1 MVSAHPAYATDRPTS
16 DPLCGPDSSGGPEAF
31 SPVITCSVGGG
42 SSLGL
47 PLVPGRSSGA
57 GRATFKALSFIGGAT
72 LCSSIEDHHC
82 CHHHAPPPA
91 QVVSEGIATIPPAA
105 TACAPAHP
113 GGPPARGGPALSP
126 LSAYRH
132 RSRDKLQ
139 FRIPHSLIRRDEAQA
154 ECSSMQASFHESNE
168 SAIVN

>member
-82 CHHHAPPPA
+82 CPPPR
-91 QVVSEGIATIPPAA
+91 A
-105 TACAPAHP
+105 TA
-113 GGPPARGGPALSP
+113 GSSRER
-126 LSAYRH
+126 RH
-132 RSRDKLQ
+132 RDDPTGGHCVRTRAPGRATGARRSGAQ
-139 FRIPHSLIRRDEAQA
+139 SLIRL
-154 ECSSMQASFHESNE
+154 SASLP
-168 SAIVN
+168 

>member
-31 SPVITCSVGGG
+31 SPVITCSVGDG

-57 GRATFKALSFIGGAT
+57 GRATFTALSFIGGAT

-105 TACAPAHP
+105 TAHL
-113 GGPPARGGPALSP
+113 GGPALSHSS
-126 LSAYRH
+126 LSCAG
-132 RSRDKLQ
+132 RSAFPILIAPVTNCNSEFHIRSSEETRQNVQACKQVSMSQMSPQ
-139 FRIPHSLIRRDEAQA
+139 F
-154 ECSSMQASFHESNE
+154 
-168 SAIVN
+168 